1 MPFKAR
7 IFVVL
12 IKKMRKI
19 FLLIFFITLYFF
31 SFSQDITGNWK
42 GNIEVNGQQIP
53 ILFHFFKDSS
63 GNIDGK
69 WDSPNQHAINLPFS
83 EISAV
88 NDSVHLGIK
97 MIGGSYNGKF
107 FGNDSIAGIWQQNGA
122 QLPLNFSRSTEQLK
136 KTPLFPGERQI
147 SIVSHGGNKLYG
159 TLLSKNNQQKLAII
173 IAGSGPTDRDGNSAT
188 GLDSANSYKLLAQ
201 SLDSQNIATFRY
213 DKRGVAMSL
222 SGDFQESSVTFNDYI
237 KDAEKIYDYMHDTL
251 GYKDIYFIGHSEGS
265 LVGMI
270 AAETVPVKG
279 YISVA
284 GAGRPI
290 DKIIEEQLHAN
301 ALPDSLNEDVN
312 HIFNELKKGNEVSNV
327 PSGLDFLFRKSIQP
341 YFISWLKYD
350 PAKEIKNLNCP
361 VLILQ
366 GTCDKNVKVTDAE
379 KLHEANKKSTLD
391 IIPLMT
397 HTLKNAG
404 EGCSDDNNKTYKD
417 PSLPINR
424 KLVNDIV
431 IFIKKW

>member
-1 MPFKAR
+1 MHKS
-7 IFVVL
+7 
-12 IKKMRKI
+12 
-19 FLLIFFITLYFF
+19 FLVILFITLYSF

-63 GNIDGK
+63 GNMDGK
-69 WDSPNQHAINLPFS
+69 WDSPNQHAMNLPFS
-83 EISAV
+83 EINAV

-107 FGNDSIAGIWQQNGA
+107 IGNDSIAGIWHQNGA
-122 QLPLNFSRSTEQLK
+122 QLPLNFSRSADEMPVEQKTSLLK
-136 KTPLFPGERQI
+136 GEKEI
-147 SIVSHGGNKLYG
+147 SITSAAGSKLYG
-159 TLLSKNNQQKLAII
+159 TLLSKNNQQKVAII

-188 GLDSANSYKLLAQ
+188 GLDSANSYKLLAEA
-201 SLDSQNIATFRY
+201 LDSQNIASFRY
-213 DKRGVAMSL
+213 DKRGVAKSI
-222 SGDFQESSVTFNDYI
+222 SGNFNENDLTFDDYI
-237 KDAEKIYDYMHDTL
+237 KDVEKIYNYLHDTL
-251 GYKDIYFIGHSEGS
+251 GFKSIYFIGHSEGS

-270 AAETVPVKG
+270 AAEKVPVTG

-290 DKIIEEQLHAN
+290 DKIIEEQLN
-301 ALPDSLNEDVN
+301 TNPLPDSSKEEIN
-312 HIFNELKKGNEVSNV
+312 HIFDELKKGNEVSNV
-327 PSGLDFLFRKSIQP
+327 PSSLDFLFRKSIQP

-366 GTCDKNVKVTDAE
+366 GACDTQVKVGDAE
-379 KLHEANKKSTLD
+379 KLHDADKKSTLD

-397 HTLKNAG
+397 HTLKNA
-404 EGCSDDNNKTYKD
+404 ETGCRDDNNKTYMD
-417 PSLPINR
+417 PALPINR
-424 KLVNDIV
+424 QLLNDIV
-431 IFIKKW
+431 VFIKK